1 MMNFMTFIPN
11 TFLSDPHHSS
21 GSVNHCS
28 LLHLQDV
35 RAVGHLQGT
44 SDFYVLSSAKP
55 HSIKECELA
64 LILTLLLT
72 SVWHQSNYATQ

>member
-11 TFLSDPHHSS
+11 TFLSDSHHSS

-35 RAVGHLQGT
+35 RAAGQLQAT
-44 SDFYVLSSAKP
+44 SGFYVLSSAKP
-55 HSIKECELA
+55 HSMKECELA
-64 LILTLLLT
+64 LIPTLLLT
-72 SVWHQSNYATQ
+72 SGWHQSN